1 VSEYNFISRAYRA
14 DIPTDLKNTFIVR
27 ADDWNDYNNYVRF
40 DLFFCDEM
48 GERSTI
54 GKVKILQRRA
64 VGATEVVDK
73 KTELPEEFANLGD
86 DYISLGQSEDYYEQL
101 REKFGSPKAIE
112 VLTALRDI
120 SELPGIVAPFET
132 SPPFR
137 NGMMRE
143 NSAKRARRFGG
154 AWIRGQKVPVKPAFR
169 YNCQLGQTE
178 ILTMAEFDF
187 ANHGPLPGR
196 IVAIVGRNAVGKTA
210 FLSLLAG
217 DLAQIDRVSEKRQS
231 EKLDRFPD
239 GRPLFARVI
248 AISYSAFDRFRRP
261 EPAPHSSY
269 VYSGIRDDRGNMTHK
284 WLRQAYDRN
293 RERIRDHDREQDW
306 IRFIQLILGEEHGV
320 DHALLF
326 REIHDTGDSDFL
338 DELSSGQAILCHFVT
353 ALLAWIEPES
363 IILFD
368 EPETH
373 LHPNAVANLF
383 LVLSDILREYESYA
397 IVATHSPVVLQEVPS
412 RRVIHFVRN
421 DETTVAELL
430 PVESFGESVT
440 ELTRHVFKTFE
451 VPSLYKRVL
460 ASLADQKP
468 VEEVL
473 ELFPN
478 GLGVSA
484 QSYLLAQYAP
494 DPDA

>member
-1 VSEYNFISRAYRA
+1 MSDHKFISRTYRE
-14 DIPTDLKNTFIVR
+14 DIPAGLKSTFIVR
-27 ADDWNDYNNYVRF
+27 ADNWNDYNNHVRF
-40 DLFFCDEM
+40 DLFYCDEG

-54 GKVKILQRRA
+54 GKVKILHNRA
-64 VGATEVVDK
+64 GGATEVVDK
-73 KTELPEEFANLGD
+73 TTELPEEFGKLGD
-86 DYISLGQSEDYYEQL
+86 DYISLGQSEDYYQQL
-101 REKFGSPKAIE
+101 REKFGSDKAIE
-112 VLTALRDI
+112 ILVALRDI

-137 NGMMRE
+137 NGMVRE
-143 NSAKRARRFGG
+143 NSAKRARRFGS
-154 AWIRGQKVPVKPAFR
+154 AWIRGEKVPAKPAFR
-169 YNCQLGQTE
+169 YQCQIGQSE
-178 ILTMAEFDF
+178 ILTTAEFDF
-187 ANHGPLPGR
+187 ANYGPLPGR

-210 FLSLLAG
+210 FLSQLAG

-231 EKLDRFPD
+231 EKLTRFLD
-239 GRPLFARVI
+239 SRPLFARVI

-261 EPAPHSSY
+261 DPAPHSSY
-269 VYSGIRDDRGNMTHK
+269 VYSGIRDERGNMTHK
-284 WLRQAYDRN
+284 SLRQAYDRN
-293 RERIRDHDREQDW
+293 CQRIRNHNREQDW
-306 IRFIQLILGEEHGV
+306 IRFIQLIFGEEHGV

-326 REIHDTGDSDFL
+326 KEIRDAGGSDFL

-397 IVATHSPVVLQEVPS
+397 VVATHSPVVLQEIPS
-412 RRVIHFVRN
+412 GRVIHFVRN
-421 DETTVAELL
+421 DEATVAELL
-430 PVESFGESVT
+430 PIESFGESVT

-451 VPSLYKRVL
+451 VPSLYKQVL
-460 ASLADQKP
+460 AGLAGRKS

-484 QSYLLAQYAP
+484 QSYLLAQYTP
-494 DPDA
+494 DSDA